1 MKRRRILSLWVAA
14 AALTTASAIP
24 VGAYFQADQASA
36 TGSAPAG
43 TMQTVVLEALIGLTG
58 ETAATALQPGST
70 GEVVLKVNNPNA
82 FTVKLVSVTS
92 IGAPTLVGSAGCT
105 PANAGVEF
113 LDRTGLAMPISPGIQ
128 LLRLPGAASMSIASE
143 DTCQG
148 ASFAL
153 PVTIRVETPS

>member
-24 VGAYFQADQASA
+24 VGAYFQADQASQA
-36 TGSAPAG
+36 GSAPVG
-43 TMQTVVLEALIGLTG
+43 TMQTVVLEALTG
-58 ETAATALQPGST
+58 ETPATALQPDST

-92 IGAPTLVGSAGCT
+92 IGPPTLVGSVGCT
-105 PANAGVEF
+105 PANAGVAF
-113 LDRTGLAMPISPGIQ
+113 NNQAGLAMPINPGIQ
-128 LLRLPGAASMSIASE
+128 LLRLPGAASMSIASD

-153 PVTIRVETPS
+153 PVTIRVETSS

>member
-24 VGAYFQADQASA
+24 VGAYFQADQASQ
-36 TGSAPAG
+36 TGSAPTG
-43 TMQTVVLEALIGLTG
+43 TMQTVVLEALTG
-58 ETAATALQPGST
+58 ETPATALQPGST

-92 IGAPTLVGSAGCT
+92 TGGAPTLVGSAGCT
-105 PANAGVEF
+105 PANAGVAF
-113 LDRTGLAMPISPGIQ
+113 INQTGLAMPISPGTW
-128 LLRLPGAASMSIASE
+128 LLRLPGAASMSIASD

>member
-24 VGAYFQADQASA
+24 VGAYFQADQASQI
-36 TGSAPAG
+36 GSAPTG
-43 TMQTVVLEALIGLTG
+43 TMQTVVLEALTG
-58 ETAATALQPGST
+58 ETPATALQPGST
-70 GEVVLKVNNPNA
+70 GEVVLRVNNPNA

-105 PANAGVEF
+105 PANAGVAF
-113 LDRTGLAMPISPGIQ
+113 INQTGLAMPISPGTQ
-128 LLRLPGAASMSIASE
+128 LLRLPGAASMSIASD

-153 PVTIRVETPS
+153 PVTIGVETPS

>member
-43 TMQTVVLEALIGLTG
+43 TMQTVVLEALTG
-58 ETAATALQPGST
+58 ETPALALQPGST
-70 GEVVLKVNNPNA
+70 GEVVLRVNNPNA

-92 IGAPTLVGSAGCT
+92 TGAPTLVGSAGCT
-105 PANAGVEF
+105 PANAGIAF
-113 LDRTGLAMPISPGIQ
+113 IPQSGLAMPISPGIQ
-128 LLRLPGAASMSIASE
+128 LLRLPGAASMSIASD

>member
-24 VGAYFQADQASA
+24 VGAYFQADQASQ
-36 TGSAPAG
+36 TGFAPAG
-43 TMQTVVLEALIGLTG
+43 TMRTVVLEALTV
-58 ETAATALQPGST
+58 ETPATALQPGST

-92 IGAPTLVGSAGCT
+92 TGAPTVVGSAGCT
-105 PANAGVEF
+105 PANAGVAF
-113 LDRTGLAMPISPGIQ
+113 IDQAGLALPISPGIQ
-128 LLRLPGAASMSIASE
+128 LLRIPGAASMSIASD

>member
-43 TMQTVVLEALIGLTG
+43 TMQTVVLEALTG
-58 ETAATALQPGST
+58 ETPATALQPGST

-82 FTVKLVSVTS
+82 FT
-92 IGAPTLVGSAGCT
+92 
-105 PANAGVEF
+105 
-113 LDRTGLAMPISPGIQ
+113 IQ
-128 LLRLPGAASMSIASE
+128 LQFLSFRISFYFSSKFKNTQRTDMLPPLRCGTSSLPYSPINYS
-143 DTCQG
+143 
-148 ASFAL
+148 AL
-153 PVTIRVETPS
+153 IKN

>member
-24 VGAYFQADQASA
+24 VGAYFQSDQASA

-43 TMQTVVLEALIGLTG
+43 TMQTVVLEALTV
-58 ETAATALQPGST
+58 ETPATALQPGST

-105 PANAGVEF
+105 PANAGVAF
-113 LDRTGLAMPISPGIQ
+113 IDQAGLAMPISPGIQ
-128 LLRLPGAASMSIASE
+128 LLRLPGAASMSIASD

-153 PVTIRVETPS
+153 PVTIRVETSS